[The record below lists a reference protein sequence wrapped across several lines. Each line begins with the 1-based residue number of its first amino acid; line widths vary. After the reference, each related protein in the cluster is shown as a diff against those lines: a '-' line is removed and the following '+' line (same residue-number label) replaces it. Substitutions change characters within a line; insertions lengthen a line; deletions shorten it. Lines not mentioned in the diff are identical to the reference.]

1 MTHTTTPAMSE
12 VEFAWVG
19 DANVEPA
26 SIYLGRAYQSMLAGH
41 DGAESRLL
49 KIHVGGQ
56 SAYLPILLKSL
67 GNGCSEAYSAYGY
80 GGLFGQLVLSDAH
93 VEAMRAFLSRE
104 SVVCI
109 FIRHSPFLR
118 NELCWPDALTE
129 LNRRT
134 YATAL
139 QPTKDFDDYLTHL
152 PQKLRWSVN
161 FARRAGLGVRFTPLS
176 ELSSSSLQTFYALY
190 AGLML
195 QKQTSDYYL
204 FSERF
209 FQEHTH
215 VLSKQCELAEI
226 VDPATGDLMAG
237 ALFLIEEAGW
247 AHYHL
252 SAARPEA
259 MKQQGMELLLASAIY
274 RYGNH
279 GMRGLHLGG
288 GHLLDETDGLSRF
301 KAKFSTER
309 LAFFCTKL
317 VCDEAAYRQE
327 RARLPLSKPNLFL
340 VSDARG

>member
-1 MTHTTTPAMSE
+1 MPD
-12 VEFAWVG
+12 VEFAWVD
-19 DANVEPA
+19 DADVAPA
-26 SIYLGRAYQSMLAGH
+26 SVYLGRAYQSMLADH
-41 DGAESRLL
+41 DGTEPRLL
-49 KIHVGGQ
+49 KIRAGGQ
-56 SAYLPILLKSL
+56 SAYLPILLKGL

-93 VEAMRAFLSRE
+93 VEAMRAFLARE
-104 SVVCI
+104 SVVCM

-118 NELCWPDALTE
+118 NELRWPDALTE
-129 LNRRT
+129 LNRHT
-134 YATAL
+134 YAIAL
-139 QPTKDFDDYLTHL
+139 QPIQAFDDYLARL
-152 PQKLRWSVN
+152 PQKVRWSVN

-176 ELSSSSLQTFYALY
+176 ELNSGSLQAFYALY

-195 QKQTSDYYL
+195 QKKTSDYYL

-209 FQEHTH
+209 FQEHAH
-215 VLSKQCELAEI
+215 VLGKQCELAEI
-226 VDPATGDLMAG
+226 VDPVTGDLMAG
-237 ALFLIEEAGW
+237 ALFLIEETGW

-252 SAARPEA
+252 SAAQPEA

-274 RYGNH
+274 RYGNQ

-327 RARLPLSKPNLFL
+327 RARLPLSKPNFFL